1 MRAIP
6 LLALLLSGWFAVP
19 AQADEGQ
26 DWLKRLG
33 RAGQQSY
40 QGTFIYERNGSFST
54 HEIWH
59 RVQNGQVHERLL
71 QLDGSAQELVRIDG
85 RIQCVSGSLVAGVD
99 NSPGASAHEFDPQKL
114 NPFYEIVVSGKS
126 LVAGRKAVIVSLT
139 PRDQYR
145 YGFEL
150 HLDRETALPLKS
162 LLINDKGQLL
172 ERFQFTQL
180 KTTTPDARDLQ
191 PGSDCKPLTPS
202 SNKASAPTGQAQGWH
217 PQWLPPGF
225 ELTRSDA
232 RKDPKTQVVVN
243 SLMYD
248 DGLARFSLFLEPV
261 TGEAATESRVQL
273 GPTVAVS
280 RRMSTPEGDIVA
292 TVVGEIPMGT
302 AERII
307 LSVRSGPAPEKP

>member
-6 LLALLLSGWFAVP
+6 LLALLLSGWIAAP

-33 RAGQQSY
+33 RAEQQSY

-114 NPFYEIVVSGKS
+114 NAFYEIVVSGKS

-180 KTTTPDARDLQ
+180 KTTIPDARDLQ

-202 SNKASAPTGQAQGWH
+202 SNQASAPTGQAQAWH

-225 ELTRSDA
+225 ELTRSDV
-232 RKDPKTQVVVN
+232 RKDPNTQVLVN

-261 TGEAATESRVQL
+261 TGDAAIESRVQL

-280 RRMSTPEGDIVA
+280 RRMSTPQGDIVA

-307 LSVRSGPAPEKP
+307 LSVRSGPASEKP

>member
-6 LLALLLSGWFAVP
+6 LLALLLSGWIAAP

-54 HEIWH
+54 HDIWH

-114 NPFYEIVVSGKS
+114 NSFYEIVVSGKS

-191 PGSDCKPLTPS
+191 PGSDCKPLSPS
-202 SNKASAPTGQAQGWH
+202 SNKASAPTGQAQAWH

-225 ELTRSDA
+225 ELTRSDV
-232 RKDPKTQVVVN
+232 RKDPKTQVLVN

-261 TGEAATESRVQL
+261 TGDAAIESRVQL

-280 RRMSTPEGDIVA
+280 RRMSTPQGDIVA

-307 LSVRSGPAPEKP
+307 LSVRSGPASEKP

>member
-202 SNKASAPTGQAQGWH
+202 SNKASAPTGQAQAWH

-248 DGLARFSLFLEPV
+248 DGLAFF
-261 TGEAATESRVQL
+261 
-273 GPTVAVS
+273 TV
-280 RRMSTPEGDIVA
+280 P
-292 TVVGEIPMGT
+292 
-302 AERII
+302 
-307 LSVRSGPAPEKP
+307 

>member
-114 NPFYEIVVSGKS
+114 NSFYEIVVSGKS

-191 PGSDCKPLTPS
+191 PGSDCKPLSPS
-202 SNKASAPTGQAQGWH
+202 SNKASAPTGQAQAWH

-225 ELTRSDA
+225 ELTRSDV
-232 RKDPKTQVVVN
+232 RKDPKTQVLVN

-261 TGEAATESRVQL
+261 TGDAAIESRVQL

-280 RRMSTPEGDIVA
+280 RRMSTPQGDIVA

-307 LSVRSGPAPEKP
+307 LSVRSGPASEKP